1 MKNLLVSFS
10 GGETSGYMAYWLKKH
25 YKEIGFEN
33 ICFVFANT
41 GQENEQT
48 LLFTEQCD
56 KAFNLGVVWVE
67 AKVNQEKGKG
77 IRYSI
82 VDFKSA
88 SRNGEPFE
96 DVIKKL
102 GITNQPNP
110 FCTRD
115 TKLNPIESYA
125 KDFFNGEKF
134 ATAIGIRIDEI
145 DRVSASRKDR
155 NLIYPLVQNIPM
167 SKQKVNF
174 WWSQQSFRLELKG
187 YQGNCK
193 TCWKKSDAKLYQL
206 AKEDVTQFEFMD
218 RMERTYGRVGYEFE
232 RDPKSKNRTFFR
244 NHRSAQDIIRESKDW
259 SGFVRDDSTDV
270 NDQLRMFDSE
280 SCEIYSNCGDK

>member
-10 GGETSGYMAYWLKKH
+10 GGETSGFMAHWLKKH

-77 IRYSI
+77 VRHII
-82 VDFKSA
+82 VDFNSA
-88 SRNGEPFE
+88 SRNGRPFE
-96 DVIKKL
+96 DMIRKF
-102 GITNQPNP
+102 GIPNQAAP

-115 TKLNPIESYA
+115 LKLGPIESYA
-125 KDFFNGEKF
+125 KEYFKGDKY

-145 DRVSASRKDR
+145 DRISPSMKQRS
-155 NLIYPLVQNIPM
+155 LIYPLITDVVM
-167 SKQKVNF
+167 SKQKINF
-174 WWSQQSFRLELKG
+174 WWSQQTFRLELKG

-193 TCWKKSDAKLYQL
+193 TCWKKSELKLYQL
-206 AKEDVTQFEFMD
+206 AKEDVSQFEFMD
-218 RMERTYGRVGYEFE
+218 RMEKTYGKIGAGFE
-232 RDPKSKNRTFFR
+232 RNKVSESRVFFR
-244 NHRSAQDIIRESKDW
+244 GNRSTQDIIRESKDW
-259 SGFVRDDSTDV
+259 NGFVRDDSIDV

>member
-10 GGETSGYMAYWLKKH
+10 GGETSGFMAQWLNNH
-25 YKEIGFEN
+25 YKNLGFEN

-56 KAFNLGVVWVE
+56 KAFNLGLVWVE
-67 AKVNQEKGKG
+67 AKVNPEKGKG
-77 IRYSI
+77 IRHSI

-102 GITNQPNP
+102 GITNHPNP

-115 TKLNPIESYA
+115 TKLSPIESYA

-244 NHRSAQDIIRESKDW
+244 NHRSSQDIIRESKDW
-259 SGFVRDDSTDV
+259 SGFVRDDSIDV

>member
-10 GGETSGYMAYWLKKH
+10 GGETSGFMAHWLKKH

-77 IRYSI
+77 VRHRI
-82 VDFKSA
+82 VDFNSA
-88 SRNGEPFE
+88 SRNGRPFE
-96 DVIKKL
+96 DMIRKF
-102 GITNQPNP
+102 GIPNQAAP

-115 TKLNPIESYA
+115 LKLYPIESYA
-125 KDFFNGEKF
+125 KEYFKGDKY

-145 DRVSASRKDR
+145 DRISPSMKQRS
-155 NLIYPLVQNIPM
+155 LIYPLITDVVM
-167 SKQKVNF
+167 SKQKINF
-174 WWSQQSFRLELKG
+174 WWSQQTFRLELKG

-193 TCWKKSDAKLYQL
+193 TCWKKSELKLYQL
-206 AKEDVTQFEFMD
+206 AKEDVSQFEFMD
-218 RMERTYGRVGYEFE
+218 RMEKTYGKVGPAFE
-232 RDPKSKNRTFFR
+232 RNKVSESRVFFR
-244 NHRSAQDIIRESKDW
+244 GNRSAQDIIRESKDW
-259 SGFVRDDSTDV
+259 SGFVRDDSIDV

>member
-10 GGETSGYMAYWLKKH
+10 GGETSGFMAHWLKKH

-77 IRYSI
+77 VRHRI
-82 VDFKSA
+82 VDFNSA
-88 SRNGEPFE
+88 SRNGRPFE
-96 DVIKKL
+96 DMIRKF
-102 GITNQPNP
+102 GIPNQAAP

-115 TKLNPIESYA
+115 LKLYPIESYA
-125 KDFFNGEKF
+125 KEYFKGDKY

-145 DRVSASRKDR
+145 DRISPSMKQRS
-155 NLIYPLVQNIPM
+155 LIYPLITDVVM
-167 SKQKVNF
+167 SKQKINF
-174 WWSQQSFRLELKG
+174 WWSQQTFRLELKG

-193 TCWKKSDAKLYQL
+193 TCWKKSELKLYQL
-206 AKEDVTQFEFMD
+206 AKEDVSQFEFMD
-218 RMERTYGRVGYEFE
+218 RMEKTYGKIGAGFE
-232 RDPKSKNRTFFR
+232 RNKVSESRVFFR
-244 NHRSAQDIIRESKDW
+244 GNRSTQDIIRESKDW
-259 SGFVRDDSTDV
+259 NGFVRDDSIDV

>member
-10 GGETSGYMAYWLKKH
+10 GGETSGFMAQWLNNHHKKL
-25 YKEIGFEN
+25 GFEN

-48 LLFTEQCD
+48 LLFTEKCD
-56 KAFNLGVVWVE
+56 KAFNLGLVWVE
-67 AKVNQEKGKG
+67 AKVNPKKGEGTKHN
-77 IRYSI
+77 I

-96 DVIKKL
+96 DVISKM
-102 GITNQPNP
+102 GVPNFPNP
-110 FCTRD
+110 FCTNY
-115 TKLNPIESYA
+115 TKLYPIESYA
-125 KDFFNGEKF
+125 KEYFKGEKF

-244 NHRSAQDIIRESKDW
+244 SNRSAQDIIRESKDW
-259 SGFVRDDSTDV
+259 NGFIRDDSTDV

>member
-10 GGETSGYMAYWLKKH
+10 GGETSGFMAQWLKKH
-25 YKEIGFEN
+25 YKDLGFEN

-77 IRYSI
+77 VRHRI
-82 VDFKSA
+82 VDFNSA
-88 SRNGEPFE
+88 SRNGRPFE
-96 DVIKKL
+96 DMIRKF
-102 GITNQPNP
+102 GIPNQAAP

-115 TKLNPIESYA
+115 LKLYPIESYA
-125 KDFFNGEKF
+125 KEYFKGDKY

-145 DRVSASRKDR
+145 DRISPSMKQRS
-155 NLIYPLVQNIPM
+155 LIYPLITDVVM
-167 SKQKVNF
+167 SKQKINF
-174 WWSQQSFRLELKG
+174 WWSQQTFRLELKG

-193 TCWKKSDAKLYQL
+193 TCWKKSELKLYQL
-206 AKEDVTQFEFMD
+206 AKEDVSQFEFMD
-218 RMERTYGRVGYEFE
+218 RMEKTYGKIGAGFE
-232 RDPKSKNRTFFR
+232 RNKVSESRVFFR
-244 NHRSAQDIIRESKDW
+244 GNRSTQDIIRESKDW
-259 SGFVRDDSTDV
+259 NGFVRDDSIDV